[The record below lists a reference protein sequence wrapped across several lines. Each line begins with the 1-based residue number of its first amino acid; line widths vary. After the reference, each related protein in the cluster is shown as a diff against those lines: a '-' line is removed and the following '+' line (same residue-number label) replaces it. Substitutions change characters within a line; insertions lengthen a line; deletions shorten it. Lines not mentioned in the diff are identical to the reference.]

1 MKSKEKEQQR
11 KERTVIRIY
20 GHVYGRTRK
29 YNDTQI
35 QWKTKGM
42 NNTKAEKMKERKR
55 NEMEKRSYGNLMEM
69 KCNRKEQ

>member
-35 QWKTKGM
+35 Q
-42 NNTKAEKMKERKR
+42 
-55 NEMEKRSYGNLMEM
+55 
-69 KCNRKEQ
+69 